1 MIQLRDFQQDVERR
15 IYAAWQDGARNVLAV
30 MPTGSGKTVLFSKIM
45 ADQSRPS
52 VAIAHRQELVG
63 QISLALARNGVRHRI
78 IGPRS
83 VARACASLHL
93 AETRRNYIDP
103 TSPRAVAGVDT
114 LVRMPAE
121 PWMSQI
127 GLWVN
132 DECHH
137 QLRENKWG
145 KAAAMFPNAF
155 GLGVTATPCRADGRG
170 MGRHADGLIDAMVV
184 GLPMRALI
192 DDGWLSEYRVFV
204 PPSDLHLEDVAI
216 SAGGDYSPVPLR
228 AAVHKSH
235 ITGDVVAH
243 YQRIAPGKLG
253 VTFAVDVA
261 AATEI
266 AAAFRAAEVPAE
278 VVSADTPDAL
288 RSHVLRRFRS
298 REVLQL
304 VNVDLFGE
312 GFDLPALEV
321 VSMARPTQSYALYA
335 QQFGRALRILDG
347 KDCVARGTLILTD
360 KGEVP
365 IEQLTLDHR
374 VWDGVNFVTHGGAVC
389 KGVRPTI
396 TYDGITAT
404 PDHEVMTNVGWKTL
418 EQAKGRY
425 RIIISGFDG
434 VPVRVFSN
442 CRPSNDGDEL
452 QFASTGNVRAMRSH
466 AHGAVPQ
473 HEETPEYERLPVVQS
488 PTKTRGGPFLAISKV
503 PRAAAKVLQSI
514 KRGVSQLWRARHSI
528 PVSNSLARGR
538 VDSLDTGFAE
548 KSKVADRQDRQQR
561 ALRTRKFA
569 VGFAGSKCKQLAE
582 AFCNAV
588 FIQGLQRKIPRSSIR
603 RQNLAEN
610 ASRTFGGGD
619 NRTVENALLQAE
631 REVWDIYNAGPLRRF
646 TANGKLVHNCAIII
660 DHVGNILRHG
670 LPDAPRVWT
679 LDRRERRSRGVSD
692 LPPLR
697 VCLSCTGAYD
707 RVLAACPYCGEAWV
721 PAERSTPAQVDGD
734 LSELSPEALQRLRG
748 EIDRPLVVPYG
759 APPEVVG
766 AVRRNHRERQEAQ
779 AALRQ
784 SMAEW
789 AGRHSTA
796 TDAGTVSAL
805 QRRFYLEHGI
815 DVLSAQALGRREADE
830 LRGRIV

>member
-1 MIQLRDFQQDVERR
+1 MQGVQCPLAPGVWSVIQLRDFQQDVERR
-15 IYAAWQDGARNVLAV
+15 IYAAWQDGARNVAAV

-45 ADQSRPS
+45 ADQQRPS

-83 VARACASLHL
+83 VARACANLHL

-103 TSPRAVAGVDT
+103 SSGRAVAGVDT
-114 LVRMPAE
+114 LVRMPSE

-127 GLWVN
+127 GLWVT

-137 QLRENKWG
+137 LLRENKWG
-145 KAAAMFPNAF
+145 KAASMFPNAH

-170 MGRHADGLIDAMVV
+170 LGRHADGVIDAMVV

-266 AAAFRAAEVPAE
+266 AQAFRAAGVPAE
-278 VVSADTPDAL
+278 VVTAETPDAL
-288 RSHVLRRFRS
+288 RAHVLRKFRV

-335 QQFGRALRILDG
+335 QQFGRALRIMDG
-347 KDCVARGTLILTD
+347 KD
-360 KGEVP
+360 
-365 IEQLTLDHR
+365 
-374 VWDGVNFVTHGGAVC
+374 
-389 KGVRPTI
+389 
-396 TYDGITAT
+396 
-404 PDHEVMTNVGWKTL
+404 
-418 EQAKGRY
+418 
-425 RIIISGFDG
+425 
-434 VPVRVFSN
+434 
-442 CRPSNDGDEL
+442 
-452 QFASTGNVRAMRSH
+452 RAM
-466 AHGAVPQ
+466 
-473 HEETPEYERLPVVQS
+473 
-488 PTKTRGGPFLAISKV
+488 
-503 PRAAAKVLQSI
+503 
-514 KRGVSQLWRARHSI
+514 
-528 PVSNSLARGR
+528 
-538 VDSLDTGFAE
+538 
-548 KSKVADRQDRQQR
+548 
-561 ALRTRKFA
+561 
-569 VGFAGSKCKQLAE
+569 
-582 AFCNAV
+582 
-588 FIQGLQRKIPRSSIR
+588 
-603 RQNLAEN
+603 
-610 ASRTFGGGD
+610 
-619 NRTVENALLQAE
+619 
-631 REVWDIYNAGPLRRF
+631 
-646 TANGKLVHNCAIII
+646 II
-660 DHVGNILRHG
+660 DHVGNVLRHG
-670 LPDAPRVWT
+670 LPDAPRAWT
-679 LDRRERRSRGVSD
+679 LDRRERRSRGATD

-697 VCLSCTGAYD
+697 VCLACTGAYD
-707 RVLAACPYCGEAWV
+707 RVLAACPYCGEEWV

-734 LSELSPEALQRLRG
+734 LAELSPEALLRLRG

-766 AVRRNHRERQEAQ
+766 AVRRSYRERQEAQ
-779 AALRQ
+779 QALRAA
-784 SMAEW
+784 MVEW

-805 QRRFYLEHGI
+805 QRRFYLEQGI
-815 DVLSAQALGRREADE
+815 DVLSAQALGRRDADE

>member
-1 MIQLRDFQQDVERR
+1 VIQLRDFQQDVERR
-15 IYAAWQDGARNVLAV
+15 IYAAWQDGARNVLAAL
-30 MPTGSGKTVLFSKIM
+30 PTGAGKTVLFSKIM
-45 ADQSRPS
+45 ADQQRPS

-114 LVRMPAE
+114 LVRMPSE
-121 PWMSQI
+121 PWMNQI
-127 GLWVN
+127 GLWVT
-132 DECHH
+132 DECFPAGTLVDGRPIETLRVGDTVTAFDDDGGVFLQRPITQVFKNPAPKQMVRLTVGHH
-137 QLRENKWG
+137 VIECTMGHPFLTRRGWMPAVLLTAYDEVIQYDAVPRMQDPFPTNEDRKDILLQGVPIQMAGPTVIGDNGTNKQEVRFCPDDKEQSDAPRGNEDESLRNATGDRAQAVSTRGERRFFNQGRNDLLPDVAAPRVRSQHINSYWYAEGVGVSGALQTGRSEPCGENRGRDRRVKPQATEQTSAGCEENQVPQWVRVAGVEIYERSSNVRPDDGFIYNIEVDELHTYTANGIVVHNCHHLLAGNKWG
-145 KAAAMFPNAF
+145 KAAGMFPNAH

-170 MGRHADGLIDAMVV
+170 LGRHADGLIDAMVV

-192 DDGWLSEYRVFV
+192 DDGWLSEYRIFV

-266 AAAFRAAEVPAE
+266 AQAFRAAGVPAE

-288 RSHVLRRFRS
+288 RAHVLRRFRA

-335 QQFGRALRILDG
+335 QQFGRALRIMDG
-347 KDCVARGTLILTD
+347 KDR
-360 KGEVP
+360 
-365 IEQLTLDHR
+365 
-374 VWDGVNFVTHGGAVC
+374 
-389 KGVRPTI
+389 
-396 TYDGITAT
+396 
-404 PDHEVMTNVGWKTL
+404 
-418 EQAKGRY
+418 
-425 RIIISGFDG
+425 
-434 VPVRVFSN
+434 
-442 CRPSNDGDEL
+442 
-452 QFASTGNVRAMRSH
+452 
-466 AHGAVPQ
+466 
-473 HEETPEYERLPVVQS
+473 
-488 PTKTRGGPFLAISKV
+488 
-503 PRAAAKVLQSI
+503 
-514 KRGVSQLWRARHSI
+514 
-528 PVSNSLARGR
+528 
-538 VDSLDTGFAE
+538 
-548 KSKVADRQDRQQR
+548 
-561 ALRTRKFA
+561 
-569 VGFAGSKCKQLAE
+569 
-582 AFCNAV
+582 
-588 FIQGLQRKIPRSSIR
+588 
-603 RQNLAEN
+603 
-610 ASRTFGGGD
+610 
-619 NRTVENALLQAE
+619 
-631 REVWDIYNAGPLRRF
+631 
-646 TANGKLVHNCAIII
+646 AIII
-660 DHVGNILRHG
+660 DHVGNVLRHG

-734 LSELSPEALQRLRG
+734 LSELSPEALLRLRG

-766 AVRRNHRERQEAQ
+766 AVRRSYRERQEAQ
-779 AALRQ
+779 QALRDA
-784 SMAEW
+784 MKVW

-830 LRGRIV
+830 LRGRLS

>member
-1 MIQLRDFQQDVERR
+1 VDNYSAAGFNLVELLGVIPLRDFQQDVERR
-15 IYAAWQDGARNVLAV
+15 IYAAWQDGARNVLAAL
-30 MPTGSGKTVLFSKIM
+30 PTGAGKTVLFSKIM
-45 ADQSRPS
+45 ADQQRPS

-121 PWMSQI
+121 PWMGQI
-127 GLWVN
+127 GLWVT
-132 DECHH
+132 DEAHH
-137 QLRENKWG
+137 LLRDNKWG
-145 KAAAMFPNAF
+145 KAASMFPNAH
-155 GLGVTATPCRADGRG
+155 GLGVTATPCRADGCG
-170 MGRHADGLIDAMVV
+170 LGRHADGLIDAMVV

-204 PPSDLHLEDVAI
+204 PPSDLHLEDVTI

-228 AAVHKSH
+228 AAVHKSR

-243 YQRIAPGKLG
+243 YKRIAMGKLG
-253 VTFAVDVA
+253 ITFAVDVV

-266 AAAFRAAEVPAE
+266 AQAFRAAGVPAE

-288 RSHVLRRFRS
+288 RSHVLREFRA
-298 REVLQL
+298 RKVLQL
-304 VNVDLFGE
+304 VNVDIFNE

-335 QQFGRALRILDG
+335 QAFGRALRPLEG
-347 KDCVARGTLILTD
+347 KDR
-360 KGEVP
+360 
-365 IEQLTLDHR
+365 
-374 VWDGVNFVTHGGAVC
+374 
-389 KGVRPTI
+389 
-396 TYDGITAT
+396 
-404 PDHEVMTNVGWKTL
+404 
-418 EQAKGRY
+418 
-425 RIIISGFDG
+425 
-434 VPVRVFSN
+434 
-442 CRPSNDGDEL
+442 
-452 QFASTGNVRAMRSH
+452 
-466 AHGAVPQ
+466 
-473 HEETPEYERLPVVQS
+473 
-488 PTKTRGGPFLAISKV
+488 
-503 PRAAAKVLQSI
+503 
-514 KRGVSQLWRARHSI
+514 
-528 PVSNSLARGR
+528 
-538 VDSLDTGFAE
+538 
-548 KSKVADRQDRQQR
+548 
-561 ALRTRKFA
+561 
-569 VGFAGSKCKQLAE
+569 
-582 AFCNAV
+582 
-588 FIQGLQRKIPRSSIR
+588 
-603 RQNLAEN
+603 
-610 ASRTFGGGD
+610 
-619 NRTVENALLQAE
+619 
-631 REVWDIYNAGPLRRF
+631 
-646 TANGKLVHNCAIII
+646 AIII

-670 LPDAPRVWT
+670 LPDAPRAWT
-679 LDRRERRSRGVSD
+679 LDRRERRSRGASD

-734 LSELSPEALQRLRG
+734 LTELLPEALLRLRG
-748 EIDRPLVVPYG
+748 EIDKPLVVPYG

-766 AVRRNHRERQEAQ
+766 AVRKRHREAQEAQ
-779 AALRQ
+779 QALR
-784 SMAEW
+784 SAMVEW

-830 LRGRIV
+830 LRGRLCGM